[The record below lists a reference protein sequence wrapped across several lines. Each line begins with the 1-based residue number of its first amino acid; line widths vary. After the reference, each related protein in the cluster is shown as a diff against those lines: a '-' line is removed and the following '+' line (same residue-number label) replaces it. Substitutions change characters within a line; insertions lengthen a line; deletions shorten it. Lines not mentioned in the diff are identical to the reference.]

1 MYSNTIIE
9 ITDDSKNIYEIYK
22 SLLVLSEN
30 ADIVKNLIGSVDE
43 FIEHAKNLGKITEK
57 DIAFE
62 QAHIKSFYKTV
73 FNEINAEENN
83 QSKEITEEYTE
94 ESKNLFIII
103 YGYGLVGKITLKNLL
118 ENLKN
123 NLFSN
128 SYFKENYDTI
138 NFLIYDPDD
147 KVLHKHLYNFKLPF
161 RILSG
166 IEINSAEE
174 FIDTGLNI
182 DVALFNDF
190 DSLINILKNI
200 KDDYKN
206 YKKYN
211 SIEENIETVF
221 ISCLPTN
228 IIEDKLDYSPFIDL
242 EKNLYKLK
250 KNFDKNLL
258 FINRSSTPPGFM
270 KNILNKLD
278 IKKYV
283 HIPERINLLSSY
295 EEFIDKNKT
304 LKYEEYPLIIG
315 IDNFD
320 DKTLQELIFHFF
332 PEYKMV
338 AYTNETELAKIME
351 NYYRRLNISFQ
362 NLLYEVSRQFAC
374 DYKIVKDLISTKN
387 DFYNQAM
394 TFNPGLIGGSCIG
407 VDEKWLEEQSKNMNL
422 SNLNYALDTID
433 FSVYNFIKNYIKALL
448 DFSKIEHLIVF
459 GTGYKDNIKDTK
471 FSKTYE
477 LIKELK
483 ELYPQLIII
492 EGDKAFDN
500 IETIKEF
507 LNYNPYHF
515 ILLNENPINKEIR
528 KLYKERILFDLSKE
542 FGKVED

>member
-1 MYSNTIIE
+1 MHSNIITE
-9 ITDDSKNIYEIYK
+9 MIDDSKNIYEIYK
-22 SLLVLSEN
+22 SLLFLSEN
-30 ADIVKNLIGSVDE
+30 ADTVKNLIGSVDE
-43 FIEHAKNLGKITEK
+43 FIEHAKDLGKITEK

-62 QAHIKSFYKTV
+62 QAQIESFYKTI
-73 FNEINAEENN
+73 FNEINTKENN
-83 QSKEITEEYTE
+83 QSKEIAEECTEGL
-94 ESKNLFIII
+94 KNLFIII
-103 YGYGLVGKITLKNLL
+103 YGYGLVGKVTLKNLL

-147 KVLHKHLYNFKLPF
+147 EVLHRHLYDFKLPF
-161 RILSG
+161 KILSG
-166 IEINSAEE
+166 VEINSDEE
-174 FIDTGLNI
+174 FNDTGLDI
-182 DVALFNDF
+182 DIVLFNNF
-190 DSLINILKNI
+190 NSLLNILKNI

-206 YKKYN
+206 YEKYN
-211 SIEENIETVF
+211 FINESIETVF

-228 IIEDKLDYSPFIDL
+228 VIENELDYSPFINL
-242 EKNLYKLK
+242 EKDLYKIK
-250 KNFDKNLL
+250 EVFDKDLL

-278 IKKYV
+278 IKKYI

-295 EEFIDKNKT
+295 EDFINKNKT
-304 LKYEEYPLIIG
+304 LKYDEYPLIIG
-315 IDNFD
+315 IDDFN
-320 DKTLQELIFHFF
+320 DKISQELIFHLF

-338 AYTNETELAKIME
+338 ARTNETELAKIME

-362 NLLYEVSRQFAC
+362 NLLYEISRQFSC
-374 DYKIVKDLISTKN
+374 NYKTVKDLISTKN

-394 TFNPGLIGGSCIG
+394 SFNPGLIGGSCIG

-433 FSVYNFIKNYIKALL
+433 FSVYNFIKSYIKALL
-448 DFSKIEHLIVF
+448 DLSKIEHLIVF

-492 EGDKAFDN
+492 EGDKAFNN
-500 IETIKEF
+500 IETVKEF
-507 LNYNPYHF
+507 LSYNPYHF

-542 FGKVED
+542 FGKVEG